1 MAEQQVLTKWCLFWG
16 SGSKHASKI
25 YTQKKKRYTSLQNV
39 RAAKS
44 WLMHTALP
52 FCVEF
57 FLLAPIHF
65 VRFLQD
71 PAVYSYSTIVKSDHS
86 TIVKSDPLGWIS
98 RGIIS
103 RGIISRGISHISTYL
118 SCFIIPD
125 AGAELLLSSL
135 LDINPEYPHH
145 GDLFGHQLKPTVS
158 VVNNQH
164 PPKSCWKSILNMNKL
179 HISHRNTKS
188 YLPAIRD
195 KCPSFRHFTS
205 FPPSATRSL
214 RISCT
219 AMCTAASAMASLG
232 RTWEHPWN
240 PWPSIGK

>member
-1 MAEQQVLTKWCLFWG
+1 MAEQQVLTKWCLIWG

-25 YTQKKKRYTSLQNV
+25 YTQKKKYIPPYTSLQNV

-103 RGIISRGISHISTYL
+103 RGISHISTYL
-118 SCFIIPD
+118 SCFIIPC
-125 AGAELLLSSL
+125 S
-135 LDINPEYPHH
+135 
-145 GDLFGHQLKPTVS
+145 T
-158 VVNNQH
+158 
-164 PPKSCWKSILNMNKL
+164 SILSI
-179 HISHRNTKS
+179 HIM
-188 YLPAIRD
+188 AISSGTNWS
-195 KCPSFRHFTS
+195 PLS
-205 FPPSATRSL
+205 
-214 RISCT
+214 
-219 AMCTAASAMASLG
+219 
-232 RTWEHPWN
+232 PWLTIN
-240 PWPSIGK
+240 IHQNHAEKAF